1 MIRATIIFACLW
13 SIVCVTTKVEHEP
26 APIVEWRV
34 KTTDSLPLA
43 QAKNLGKFKI
53 TYYWIVDETKYKG
66 QRTIPLYLE
75 NGKVL
80 DRFPKQFIKD
90 FKKESVARLKDGR
103 LISYLKRKN
112 AVRVVNEP
120 LGSKNYTLST
130 FKSVA
135 VDTQL
140 IPLGST
146 LFIPNFERL
155 YLGNSGVH
163 NGVFYANDVGSQV
176 KGNHIDIYIGELDN
190 LSYVRSKTGIGSGLV
205 DVYLLE

>member
-1 MIRATIIFACLW
+1 MVRAILLFTSLCSL
-13 SIVCVTTKVEHEP
+13 VCVTTKIEHEP
-26 APIVEWRV
+26 VQLVEWRA
-34 KTTDSLPLA
+34 KPFDSIPIA

-53 TYYWIVDETKYKG
+53 TYYWIVDESQYTG
-66 QRTIPLYLE
+66 QRTVPLYLE

-80 DRFPKQFIKD
+80 AHFTKKFVAD
-90 FKKESVARLKDGR
+90 FKKESIARLKDGR

-112 AVRVVNEP
+112 AVRIVNEP
-120 LGSKNYTLST
+120 LGSKNYTLSA

-146 LFIPNFERL
+146 LYIPNFERL
-155 YLGNSGVH
+155 YIGNTGVH

-176 KGNHIDIYIGELDN
+176 KGNHIDIYIGDKDN
-190 LSYVRSKTGIGSGLV
+190 LSYMMSKSGRSSGPV
-205 DVYLLE
+205 DVYILK